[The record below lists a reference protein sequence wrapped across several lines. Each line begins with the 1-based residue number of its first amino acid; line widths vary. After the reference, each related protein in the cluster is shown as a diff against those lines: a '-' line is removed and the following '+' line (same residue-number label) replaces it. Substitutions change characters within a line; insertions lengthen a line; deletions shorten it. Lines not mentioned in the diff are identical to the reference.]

1 MKKVRLN
8 KHQKLAVEHK
18 EGPLLIIAGAGTGK
32 TSVITQR
39 VIHIMKSKWAK
50 PSEILA
56 LTFTEKAAQEM
67 VERIDLEME
76 YGYEEP
82 WVSTF
87 HAFCDRILKAEG
99 HYIGLDTNYSIMT
112 QAQSYIFMRKHLF
125 EFPLDIFRPQGNPT
139 DFINDLI
146 KHFSRLQD
154 EDCSPQEYL
163 KFVKGLPRT
172 NQEEKQ
178 KHLELKELAETY
190 DMYTKLKIEESKIDF
205 GDLIIF
211 TLQLLRKRPSVL
223 QKYQDQFKY
232 ILVDEFQDTNYTQ
245 NVLVNILILGIDY
258 KNKRKL
264 PRNLTVVGD
273 DDQAIYKFRGAAISN
288 ILQFKEIYPDAKE
301 VVLNQNYRSRQE
313 ILDSVYRLIKHNNP
327 YRLEVTEKID
337 KKLKASSM
345 FEEMDEDAVNLVV
358 AGNNNAEAEWVAQEI
373 LKLTGHGDIKVEGDK
388 TLSYDESGQSSLV
401 DKSSEQE
408 YRFSDFAI
416 LTRTNSQS
424 EIFVQTL
431 RYYGIPYKLGGRRGL
446 YGRDEIQNLISYL
459 KILVDYTDGIAM
471 YKLLTMDIWGLSSR
485 EFVEVNRLA
494 REEKVSLFE
503 ELERLWGIKLGED
516 DWKIEDLDVE
526 ENDVINNIL
535 SPISISSISDF
546 LLILH
551 NGLKLMRDHKPI
563 GEILYDFVTE
573 SGYINY
579 LLENESSENLF
590 KISNIAKFFDLVKE
604 FEKNNSGSN
613 IYEYVDYLDYCIKV
627 GESPTID
634 SSDFDDFDG
643 VNILTVH
650 SSKGLEFPVVFIS
663 NLVSDRF
670 PPRNRSDR
678 IPIPD
683 ELIKESL
690 PSEVSSKEEHLREE
704 RRLFYVGATR
714 AMERLYLTASNFYG
728 NAKRKKKPSIFL
740 YEILDRDLKEEFDSP
755 VIGGVNESAKE
766 KLSYYHKDDD
776 IVEEGMKDID
786 TTKRVSYSQLN
797 TYVDCPK
804 KYRYV
809 YILKVPSKPHASLSF
824 GSTVHNTLKDLYVL
838 LRDSKEGLEGIVE
851 RPTKKTL
858 LDLYDKH
865 WISSGYDSKAHE
877 QKRKSFGKK
886 VLSKYFDTLYSEDQR
901 PYMLEESFS
910 VHLGESLFVGK
921 IDRIDIVD
929 DSKDVLEVEIIDYKT
944 GKVKNDIN
952 IKKDLQL
959 PLYALFAEEKLGLK
973 VVSAKYVFVEHGE
986 VIEVDVSS
994 ERKLKARENIL
1005 EIIEKV
1011 KKKDFK
1017 ATPGYL
1023 CRYCDYSTICEDSSV

>member
-163 KFVKGLPRT
+163 RFVKGLPRT

>member
-494 REEKVSLFE
+494 RGEKVSLFE

-678 IPIPD
+678 IPISD